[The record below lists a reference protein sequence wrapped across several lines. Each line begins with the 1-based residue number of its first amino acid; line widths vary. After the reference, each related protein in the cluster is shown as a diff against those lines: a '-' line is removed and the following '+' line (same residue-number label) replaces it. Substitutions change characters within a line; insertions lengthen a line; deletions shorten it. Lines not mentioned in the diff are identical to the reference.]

1 MSKKI
6 MLVDGNSIINRAFY
20 GVPLLSNSEGIY
32 TNGVYGFLNILFKLL
47 EEDQPD
53 YIAVAFDLKAPTFR
67 HEVFQEYKGNR
78 KGMPEELKPQ
88 IPLLK
93 DILDAMGIKRLE
105 KEGYEADD
113 ILGTVAKRAEEQGMQ
128 PIIVSGDRDLLQ
140 LATEQIKIRI
150 PKTKKGGTEIEDYYA
165 KDLIEKIG
173 VTPLEYIDV
182 KALMGD
188 SSDNI
193 PGVPGIGE
201 KTAIKIIQQYHNIEN
216 AIAHADEIKPSRASE
231 NLKTY
236 QEQARQ
242 SKFLATICT
251 QVPIEFD
258 WEQFKL
264 DSIMNLRVYEIFKQ
278 LEFKSFL
285 DRFSMLQETNSVSM
299 NTHLSEVLYRAVD
312 SKEAFEKVVEE
323 IFEAGKFSFI
333 IFSENHKPIGISFC
347 YADTKGVWVGSSD
360 EFSIEEIM
368 ALAKPLFESIET
380 EKIAHHAKNAMHI
393 LKHFGITLRNLVFD
407 TMIGGYVL
415 NPTKETYEYDDLAQE
430 FLGQTFP
437 SEEEI
442 LGKGKSK
449 KSIMNLEE
457 KDRTSFTA
465 GQAYIIYHAE
475 KQIKQKL
482 KENNQEQLY
491 YEIEHPLI
499 EVLFSMEEY
508 GFKIDTQRLKEYVDE
523 LEEKIELLTKEIYE
537 IAGEEFNINSPKQLG
552 VILFEKL
559 MLPMGKKTKTGYSTA
574 AEVLEKLR
582 AEHIIIEKILEY
594 RQLVKLKTTYGD
606 GLFAVVNQ
614 ETQKIHSTFNQTI
627 TATGRISST
636 EPNLQNIPIKLEMG
650 RKIRKVFIPSDEEYL
665 LLDADY
671 SQIELRVLAHI
682 AKDETL
688 IRAFRTGEDI
698 HKLTASQVFKVPLD
712 EVTPRQRSN
721 AKAVN
726 FGIVY
731 GIGAFSL
738 SQDLNISRKEAE
750 AYIEGYFEK
759 YPNVRKYMD
768 ETIKQARELGYVT
781 TLFGRRR
788 VIPDINS
795 TNFARRS
802 FGERVAMNTPIQG
815 TAADIIKI
823 AMIKV
828 FNKLKEK
835 NLKSRLILQVH
846 DELLIEV
853 HKDEIEEVK
862 QILKYEMEHAVSLD
876 VPLDVDMHL
885 GKTWFDTK

>member
-1 MSKKI
+1 MQKKI
-6 MLVDGNSIINRAFY
+6 MLVDGHSIINRAFY
-20 GVPLLSNSEGIY
+20 GVPLLSNAEGIY

-47 EEDQPD
+47 DEDKPD
-53 YIAVAFDLKAPTFR
+53 YIAVAFDLSAPTFR
-67 HEVFQEYKGNR
+67 HEAFKEYKGNR

-88 IPLLK
+88 VPLLK
-93 DILDAMGIKRLE
+93 EVLDAMGIKRLE

-113 ILGTVAKRAEEQGMQ
+113 ILGTAAKRAEEQGME

-140 LATEQIKIRI
+140 LATDKIKIRI
-150 PKTKKGGTEIEDYYA
+150 PKTKKGGTEIEDYFA

-201 KTAIKIIQQYHNIEN
+201 KTAIKIIQEYHNIEN
-216 AIAHADEIKPSRASE
+216 AIANADYIKPSRASA
-231 NLKTY
+231 NLKAY
-236 QEQARQ
+236 EEQARQ
-242 SKFLATICT
+242 SKYLATICT
-251 QVPIEFD
+251 EVPIEFD
-258 WEQFKL
+258 WEQYKL
-264 DSIMNLRVYEIFKQ
+264 DSIMNPRVYELFKQ

-285 DRFSMLQETNSVSM
+285 DRFSMPSESNSLIM
-299 NTHLSEVLYRAVD
+299 NSNLSEGEYRAVGT
-312 SKEAFEKVVEE
+312 KEDFEKIVQE
-323 IFEAGKFSFI
+323 IFEAGRFSFI

-347 YADTKGVWVGSSD
+347 YADIKGIWVEQSE
-360 EFSIEEIM
+360 EFTVEELM
-368 ALAKPLFESIET
+368 AVAKPLFESNT
-380 EKIAHHAKNAMHI
+380 VEKIAHNAKDDMHI
-393 LKHFGITLRNLVFD
+393 LKHFGITLRNLTFD

-415 NPTKETYEYDDLAQE
+415 NPTKETYGYDDLSQE

-449 KSIMNLEE
+449 KSIMDLEE
-457 KDRTSFTA
+457 KDRTKFAA
-465 GQAYIIYHAE
+465 GQAYIIYHSE
-475 KQIKQKL
+475 KQIRKKL

-508 GFKIDTQRLKEYVDE
+508 GFKIDTKKLKEYVTE
-523 LEEKIELLTKEIYE
+523 LEEKIDILTKEIYD

-582 AEHIIIEKILEY
+582 NKHIIIEKILEY
-594 RQLVKLKTTYGD
+594 RQLIKLKTTYGD
-606 GLFAVVNQ
+606 GLFAVVNKD
-614 ETQKIHSTFNQTI
+614 TNKVHSTFNQTI

-650 RKIRKVFIPSDEEYL
+650 RKIRKVFIPSDEDYL

-682 AKDETL
+682 AQDETL
-688 IRAFRTGEDI
+688 IHAFRTGEDI
-698 HKLTASQVFKVPLD
+698 HKITASQVFKVPFD

-768 ETIKQARELGYVT
+768 ETIKQAREQGYVT

-788 VIPDINS
+788 VIPDISSN
-795 TNFARRS
+795 NFTRRS

-846 DELLIEV
+846 DELLVEV
-853 HKDEIEEVK
+853 HKDEVDEVK
-862 QILKYEMEHAVSLD
+862 QILKHEMEHAAKLD

-885 GKTWFDTK
+885 GKTWFETK

>member
-1 MSKKI
+1 MQKKI
-6 MLVDGNSIINRAFY
+6 MLVDGHSIINRAFY
-20 GVPLLSNSEGIY
+20 GVPLLSNAEGIY
-32 TNGVYGFLNILFKLL
+32 TNGVYGFLNILFKLID
-47 EEDQPD
+47 EDKPD
-53 YIAVAFDLKAPTFR
+53 YIAVAFDLNAPTFR
-67 HEVFQEYKGNR
+67 HEAFKEYKGNR
-78 KGMPEELKPQ
+78 KGMPEELRAQ
-88 IPLLK
+88 VPLLK
-93 DILDAMGIKRLE
+93 EVLDAMGIKRLE

-113 ILGTVAKRAEEQGMQ
+113 ILGTAAKKAEDQGME

-140 LATEQIKIRI
+140 LATDKIKIRI
-150 PKTKKGGTEIEDYYA
+150 PKTKKGGTEVEDYFA
-165 KDLIEKIG
+165 KDLIEKFGI
-173 VTPLEYIDV
+173 TPLEYIDV

-188 SSDNI
+188 TSDNI

-216 AIAHADEIKPSRASE
+216 AIANADHIKPSRASA

-236 QEQARQ
+236 EEQARQ
-242 SKFLATICT
+242 SKYLATICT
-251 QVPIEFD
+251 EVPIELE
-258 WEQFKL
+258 WEQYKL
-264 DSIMNLRVYEIFKQ
+264 GSIMNPKVYELFKR

-285 DRFSMLQETNSVSM
+285 DKLGMQSEAVSINS
-299 NTHLSEVLYRAVD
+299 NFTEGEYRAICL
-312 SKEAFEKVVEE
+312 KEDFEKMVQE
-323 IFEAGKFSFI
+323 IFKAGKFSFV
-333 IFSENHKPIGISFC
+333 IFSENNKPIGIGFC
-347 YADTKGVWVGSSD
+347 YADSKAIWVGQSE
-360 EFSIEEIM
+360 EFTIEEIM
-368 ALAKPLFESIET
+368 ALAKPLFESNTI
-380 EKIAHHAKNAMHI
+380 EKIAHHAKNEMHI
-393 LKHFGITLRNLVFD
+393 LKCFGITLNNLVFD

-415 NPTKETYEYDDLAQE
+415 NPTKENYGCDDLSQE

-442 LGKGKSK
+442 LGKGKNK
-449 KSIMNLEE
+449 KSILELEE
-457 KDRTSFTA
+457 EDRIRFAA

-475 KQIKQKL
+475 KQMKQKL

-499 EVLFSMEEY
+499 EVLFNMEKY
-508 GFKIDTQRLKEYVDE
+508 GFKIDTKKLKEYVDE
-523 LEEKIELLTKEIYE
+523 LEEKIDILTKEIYD
-537 IAGEEFNINSPKQLG
+537 IAGEAFNINSPKQLG

-559 MLPMGKKTKTGYSTA
+559 KLPMGKKTKTGYSTA

-582 AEHIIIEKILEY
+582 NEHIIIDKILEY

-606 GLFAVVNQ
+606 GLFAVLNNKTNKV
-614 ETQKIHSTFNQTI
+614 HSTFNQTI

-650 RKIRKVFIPSDEEYL
+650 RKIRKVFIPSDEDYL

-682 AKDETL
+682 AQDETL
-688 IRAFRTGEDI
+688 IHAFRTGEDI

-738 SQDLNISRKEAE
+738 SQDLNITRKEAE

-759 YPNVRKYMD
+759 YPKVKKYME
-768 ETIKQARELGYVT
+768 ETIKQARERGYVT

-788 VIPDINS
+788 LIPDIHS
-795 TNFARRS
+795 SNFTRRS

-823 AMIKV
+823 AMIRV
-828 FNKLKEK
+828 FNKLKE
-835 NLKSRLILQVH
+835 NHLKSRLILQVH
-846 DELLIEV
+846 DELLVEV
-853 HKDEIEEVK
+853 HKDEVNEVK
-862 QILKYEMEHAVSLD
+862 EILKYEMEHAAKLD
-876 VPLDVDMHL
+876 VPLDVDMSL

>member
-1 MSKKI
+1 

>member
-1 MSKKI
+1 

-264 DSIMNLRVYEIFKQ
+264 DSIMNPRVCEIFKQ

>member
-1 MSKKI
+1 

-264 DSIMNLRVYEIFKQ
+264 DSIMNPRVYEIFKQ

>member
-1 MSKKI
+1 

-264 DSIMNLRVYEIFKQ
+264 DSIMNPRVYEIFKQ

-333 IFSENHKPIGISFC
+333 IFSGNHKPIGISFC

>member
-1 MSKKI
+1 MQKKI

-20 GVPLLSNSEGIY
+20 GVPILSNAQGLY

-47 EEDQPD
+47 DEDKPD

-67 HEVFQEYKGNR
+67 HEVFKEYKGNR

-93 DILDAMGIKRLE
+93 DVLSAMGITRLE
-105 KEGYEADD
+105 MEGYEADD
-113 ILGTVAKRAEEQGMQ
+113 ILGTAAKKAEEQGMQ

-140 LATEQIKIRI
+140 LASDKIKIRI
-150 PKTKKGGTEIEDYYA
+150 PKTKKGKTEVEDYFE

-173 VTPLEYIDV
+173 VTALEYIDV

-188 SSDNI
+188 PSDNI

-216 AIAHADEIKPSRASE
+216 AIINVEDIKPNRAAI

-236 QEQARQ
+236 EEQARQ
-242 SKFLATICT
+242 SKYLATICT
-251 QVPIEFD
+251 EVPIEFD
-258 WEQFKL
+258 WKTFKL
-264 DSIMNLRVYEIFKQ
+264 NNIMNPKTYELFKQ

-285 DRFSMLQETNSVSM
+285 DKFALQLEDKNDLMNTNSIERKFQTV
-299 NTHLSEVLYRAVD
+299 Y
-312 SKEAFEKVVEE
+312 SKKEYEKIIED
-323 IFEAGKFSFI
+323 IFRVGKFSYI
-333 IFSENHKPIGISFC
+333 LFSENDMVMGISFC
-347 YADTKGVWVGSSD
+347 YEGTLGAWV
-360 EFSIEEIM
+360 EPRKELTIELIM
-368 ALAKPLFESIET
+368 EMAKPLFESNEIE
-380 EKIAHHAKNAMHI
+380 KVAHHAKNDMHI
-393 LKHFGITLRNLVFD
+393 LKHFGINLKNLVFD
-407 TMIGGYVL
+407 TMIAGYVL
-415 NPTKETYEYDDLAQE
+415 NPTKENYGYDDLSQEYLGE
-430 FLGQTFP
+430 FLP
-437 SEEEI
+437 SEEEV
-442 LGKGKSK
+442 LGKGKAK
-449 KSIMNLEE
+449 KSIMDLEE
-457 KDRTSFTA
+457 KERIQFTA
-465 GQAYIIYHAE
+465 RQAFIVLHSEAQMKE
-475 KQIKQKL
+475 KL
-482 KENNQEQLY
+482 KSNKQEELY

-499 EVLFSMEEY
+499 EVLFNMEEY
-508 GFKIDTQRLKEYVDE
+508 GFKIDTKKLKEYVSE
-523 LEEKIELLTKEIYE
+523 LEEKIDILTKEIYN
-537 IAGEEFNINSPKQLG
+537 IAGETFNINSPKQLG

-574 AEVLEKLR
+574 AEVLEKLKNK
-582 AEHIIIEKILEY
+582 HIIIEKILEY
-594 RQLVKLKTTYGD
+594 RQLTKLKTTYGD
-606 GLFAVVNQ
+606 GLFAVVNK
-614 ETQKIHSTFNQTI
+614 ETKKIHSTLNQTI

-650 RKIRKVFIPSDEEYL
+650 RKIRKVFIPRDENYL

-682 AKDETL
+682 AQDDTL
-688 IRAFRTGEDI
+688 INAFRTGEDI
-698 HKLTASQVFKVPLD
+698 HRITASQVFKVPFD
-712 EVTPRQRSN
+712 EVTSRQRSD

-759 YPNVRKYMD
+759 YPNVRQYMD

-788 VIPDINS
+788 IIPDINS
-795 TNFARRS
+795 NNFARRS

-823 AMIKV
+823 AMIRV

-835 NLKSRLILQVH
+835 NLESRLILQVH

-853 HKDEIEEVK
+853 HKEEIDEVK
-862 QILKYEMEHAVSLD
+862 QILKNEMECAVKLD
-876 VPLDVDMHL
+876 VPLDIDMHL
-885 GKTWFDTK
+885 GKTWFETK

>member
-264 DSIMNLRVYEIFKQ
+264 DSIMNPRVCEIFKQ

>member
-264 DSIMNLRVYEIFKQ
+264 DSIMNPRVYEIFKQ

-333 IFSENHKPIGISFC
+333 IFSGNHKPIGISFC

>member
-264 DSIMNLRVYEIFKQ
+264 DSIMNPRVYEIFKQ